1 MEGKMLALKT
11 GFIRNLPGIVLLFLS
26 IITPISMHAEEALPL
41 SKQPTLNSS
50 PFKIGERLTFKAK
63 VLGIPAGWQILQTL
77 SVERIDGRD
86 VIHVKSTSQTNDF
99 FSKIYY
105 FRDSRES
112 YIDPE
117 TFRPILYKKEIVD
130 RKFRAHVE
138 IDFDPDDGIAVMKEK
153 GKTVRVEVPP
163 DVQDELSM
171 LFLVRAK
178 AVEPGKLY
186 TFPLLLRKGVQ
197 TITVRVTGVETVKT
211 VLGKVR
217 TIVLSS
223 SSGHKLWLTDD
234 ERRIPVRIEAR
245 TKLGRIVGVL
255 EKVN

>member
-1 MEGKMLALKT
+1 MEGKMLALKP
-11 GFIRNLPGIVLLFLS
+11 GFIRIALLSLS
-26 IITPISMHAEEALPL
+26 IIASIPMHAEEVLPL
-41 SKQPTLNSS
+41 SEQPTLDSS
-50 PFKIGERLTFKAK
+50 PFRLGERLIFKAK

-117 TFRPILYKKEIVD
+117 AFRPILYKKEIVD

-138 IDFDPDDGIAVMKEK
+138 IDFDSDDGIAVMKEK
-153 GKTVRVEVPP
+153 GKTMRIEVPP

-178 AVEPGKLY
+178 AIEPGKPY
-186 TFPLLLRKGVQ
+186 AFPLLLRKKVRM
-197 TITVRVTGVETVKT
+197 ITVRMTGAETVKT

-217 TIVLSS
+217 TIVLCS

-234 ERRIPVRIEAR
+234 DRRIPVKIEAR
-245 TKLGRIVGVL
+245 TKLGKIVGIL